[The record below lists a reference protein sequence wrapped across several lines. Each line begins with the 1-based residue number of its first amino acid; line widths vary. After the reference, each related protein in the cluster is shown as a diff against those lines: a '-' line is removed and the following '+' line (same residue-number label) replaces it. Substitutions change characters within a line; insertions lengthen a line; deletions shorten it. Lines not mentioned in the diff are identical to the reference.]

1 MYAMDYYSP
10 IKRYGIFPFVAT
22 WKDLEGIMLRNTSQ
36 RKMSIIGS
44 LLHVESKK
52 SKQPTEK
59 LAERENRANNQMKN
73 KLGERIEA
81 ESREE
86 K

>member
-52 SKQPTEK
+52 SKQASEY
-59 LAERENRANNQMKN
+59 N
-73 KLGERIEA
+73 KKEA
-81 ESREE
+81 GSQIQRNSVYQ
-86 K
+86 

>member
-1 MYAMDYYSP
+1 M
-10 IKRYGIFPFVAT
+10 
-22 WKDLEGIMLRNTSQ
+22 
-36 RKMSIIGS
+36 
-44 LLHVESKK
+44 ESKK
-52 SKQPTEK
+52 SKQPNEK
-59 LAERENRANNQMKN
+59 LPERENRANHQMKN